1 MMTKLSTKRAL
12 LTSIMALF
20 LCFTMLL
27 GTTYAWFTDSVTSSN
42 NKIKSGTLLL
52 DLELYDVEAGAY
64 VSIKNSNAPIF
75 NYEKWEP
82 GYTDVKLLKVENE
95 GSLALKWK
103 ATLFAKQAL
112 SDLATVIDV
121 YVKPSETELAMPTD
135 RNLLAAGYVYAGT
148 VADFVST
155 LETTTVGTLEA
166 NEAAYLGIALKMQE
180 SAGNEYQDMD
190 LGAFDI
196 QILATQ
202 LTFEDDSLGDDY
214 DELATYAFTE
224 QKILPANASAL
235 SFEIRDQKNAKV
247 GSAEVP
253 AEAIDDTEA
262 PVKVTVKETSLNAN
276 VTVATG
282 MEASTFD
289 VTVTNLKAGNTAP
302 VKASVRIKAGLDPET
317 VKLYHYETPIDC
329 TYNPTTGYVS
339 FESTSFSPFTVVY
352 DDESE
357 YVAPEVT
364 DTSKLPVANVTSY
377 DLQNTPGYSETEK
390 WVEFGGWAPT
400 AGLDSKLEAA
410 YVFSCTETFEEAEQ
424 NPFAYWYCDFVV
436 SLDRALDENQLFLG
450 GNYGSFGWVGFHN
463 GDLKLEANTEVEL
476 LGSVTQNP
484 WTYLDVVSF
493 VDTFIC
499 GVGDVDDALS
509 GATFTVMLRL
519 TNPEDATEFYNV
531 ATIEYTFN

>member
-1 MMTKLSTKRAL
+1 MMTKFSTKRAL

-52 DLELYDVEAGAY
+52 DLELYDVEAGEY
-64 VSIKNSNAPIF
+64 VSIKSSNAPIF
-75 NYEKWEP
+75 NHDKWEP

-103 ATLFAKQAL
+103 ATLFAKQGL

-121 YVKPSETELAMPTD
+121 YVKPSETALAMPTD
-135 RNLLAAGYVYAGT
+135 RNLLAAGYTYAGT

-180 SAGNEYQDMD
+180 TAGNEYQDMD

-202 LTFEDDSLGDDY
+202 LTFEEDSLGDDY

-224 QKILPANASAL
+224 QKVLPANASAL
-235 SFEIRDQKNAKV
+235 SFELRDQKNAKV

-253 AEAIDDTEA
+253 AEAIDDIEA

-289 VTVTNLKAGNTAP
+289 VTVTNLKAGNTTP
-302 VKASVRIKAGLDPET
+302 VKASIRIPTGLDPET
-317 VKLYHYETPIDC
+317 VKLYHYETLIDC

-352 DDESE
+352 DEESE

-377 DLQNTPGYSETEK
+377 DLQDTPGYSETEK
-390 WVEFGGWAPT
+390 WTEFDGWAPT

-424 NPFAYWYCDFVV
+424 NPFAYWHCDFVV

-463 GDLKLEANTEVEL
+463 GELKLEANTEVPL
-476 LGSVTQNP
+476 LGSVTNNP
-484 WTYLDVVSF
+484 WTYLDVVNF

-499 GVGDVDDALS
+499 GVGDVNDALS
-509 GATFTVMLRL
+509 GATFKVMLRL
-519 TNPEDATEFYNV
+519 TNPANEAEFYNV